1 VPRFLFMGV
10 MEAWELAAIAR
21 KKQES
26 GDLDGAMKDVE
37 AALAIDPRHAEAI
50 HVRAHVWRDRGRFWR
65 SIRDF
70 KRAAK
75 LASADYRN
83 FY

>member
-10 MEAWELAAIAR
+10 MEAWGFASSAR
-21 KKQES
+21 TKQEA

-37 AALAIDPRHAEAI
+37 AALAIDRKHAEAI

-70 KRAAK
+70 KRAGK